1 MDDESA
7 VLAANNAFY
16 VAFATGDI
24 EAMGRLWADRPQVSC
39 VHPGWAPLFGRAEV
53 MASWRAVLA
62 KPPAV
67 TVDEA
72 RVALHGA
79 AAVVLCRERIGK
91 ASLSAS
97 NVLVRT
103 ADGWKIVHH
112 QSGPM
117 APQEQTALVLH

>member
-7 VLAANNAFY
+7 VLAANDAFY

-72 RVALHGA
+72 RVAEVRSALEQGRYTIRPDRIADQLLELERALEKLGHG
-79 AAVVLCRERIGK
+79 E
-91 ASLSAS
+91 
-97 NVLVRT
+97 
-103 ADGWKIVHH
+103 
-112 QSGPM
+112 
-117 APQEQTALVLH
+117 